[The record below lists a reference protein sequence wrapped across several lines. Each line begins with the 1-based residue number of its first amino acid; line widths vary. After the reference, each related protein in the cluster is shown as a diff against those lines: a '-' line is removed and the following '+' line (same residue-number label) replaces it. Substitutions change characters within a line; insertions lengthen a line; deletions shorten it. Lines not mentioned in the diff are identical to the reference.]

1 MVEQRLE
8 VIVCGFR
15 SYQICLLGIGLILYF
30 SIEDF
35 RSDPDIK
42 TVDSKLQNSI
52 IQNSYRFGTLLTIS
66 GIISFVAAAGL
77 SFRRKFGWY
86 AAVSLV
92 IIQIVAITGLLDR
105 ERVTHFILLPEIKKT
120 IDFRTDRRN

>member
-1 MVEQRLE
+1 MVEQGLE
-8 VIVCGFR
+8 VIVYGFR
-15 SYQICLLGIGLILYF
+15 SHQICLLGIGLIQYF

-92 IIQIVAITGLLDR
+92 II
-105 ERVTHFILLPEIKKT
+105 
-120 IDFRTDRRN
+120 